1 MRPPTKLPRRI
12 LVIRMG
18 AIGDVVNALVLASA
32 LKNHDPQV
40 EIAWAVHN
48 LSQPFV
54 QDHPAID
61 RCHLWRKNTG
71 WSGFRTFLSELRRER
86 YDLAIDLQR
95 LAKSSAVARLSGA
108 RRVLGYDRQRAKE
121 QSWLLTKERI
131 PTADVRRHMVR
142 HYLEFAQYLGVPDPQ
157 PIFRFPAFP
166 EAARW
171 AQEFVAPFP
180 DRPLLVNMGA
190 SKSARRWS
198 PRRFGQ
204 LASQLHER
212 TGRTVLLVG
221 GPDELATADEARA
234 EIRSAPGVVDMIG
247 TATLPQLLEL
257 LRHVAVFI
265 GGDTGPMHMAV
276 AVGRHVVGIFGPSD
290 ASRTGPFGDTHT
302 IIQGTRVFP
311 SGEAYERSGWQTAE
325 MDDVTV
331 ELVAEV
337 AARDVETR
345 GL

>member
-1 MRPPTKLPRRI
+1 MRSTSELPRRI
-12 LVIRMG
+12 LIIRMG
-18 AIGDVVNALVLASA
+18 AIGDVVNALVLASV
-32 LKNHDPQV
+32 LKEHDPEV
-40 EIAWAVHN
+40 EIAWAVHG
-48 LSQPFV
+48 LSLPFV
-54 QDHPAID
+54 EGHPAID
-61 RCHLWRKNTG
+61 RCHLWRKG
-71 WSGFRTFLSELRRER
+71 GGFAGFRAFLGELRRER

-108 RRVLGYDRQRAKE
+108 RRVLGYDRHRAKE

-142 HYLEFAQYLGVPDPQ
+142 HYLEFAEYLGVPDPQ
-157 PIFRFPAFP
+157 PIFRFPEFP
-166 EAARW
+166 EAAQW
-171 AQEFVAPFP
+171 ARDFVAPFG

-190 SKSARRWS
+190 SKAARRWS
-198 PRRFGQ
+198 PQRFGQ
-204 LASQLHER
+204 LAAALHER
-212 TGRTVLLVG
+212 TNRTVLLVG

-234 EIRSAPGVVDMIG
+234 EIRSVPGIVDMIG
-247 TATLPQLLEL
+247 TTTLPQLLEL

-290 ASRTGPFGDTHT
+290 ASRTGPFGETHT
-302 IIQGTRVFP
+302 IVQGTRVF
-311 SGEAYERSGWQTAE
+311 SSAQAFERSGWQTAE

-331 ELVAEV
+331 ELVVET
-337 AARDVETR
+337 AARDLEER